1 MISFYRFKR
10 YAFYLT
16 LLAVPFL
23 FFIIMFFTIGLKRI
37 YLGEGFYVTVISPID
52 TLICIVG
59 SLVFGGVIIAIGNKI
74 LRHPMLTMIEGKGLL
89 SLILDSTG
97 LIGCFNVIVNAPKM
111 LGKKPGENLEL
122 DETYDV
128 DIMHRIIFPKDA
140 PLVQG
145 FEVNRDETTGKTFFK
160 PKMVLVLPDEEK
172 KHDTLFRF
180 ESMPV
185 FIYNKVMGQ
194 FLSRNMLAKNEKHMQ
209 LKHSSLNILYKLATL
224 GDVFRDFGRYAGELT
239 RPKPKGIFAR
249 WPWLKYV
256 LIGVVILVIILII
269 FMFIPGFSKSFGN
282 LQI

>member
-10 YAFYLT
+10 YAFYIT

-37 YLGEGFYVTVISPID
+37 YLGEGLYVTVISPVD
-52 TLICIVG
+52 TLICIIG
-59 SLVFGGVIIAIGNKI
+59 SMVFGMVIIAIGNKI
-74 LRHPMLTMIEGKGLL
+74 LRHPIITMIEGKGLL
-89 SLILDSTG
+89 SMILDSTG

-111 LGKKPGENLEL
+111 MGKKPGENLEL

-145 FEVNRDETTGKTFFK
+145 FEINRDEITGKTFLK
-160 PKMVLVLPDEEK
+160 NKMILVLPDDET
-172 KHDTLFRF
+172 KHDTLFQF
-180 ESMPV
+180 ESRPV

-239 RPKPKGIFAR
+239 RPKPKGLFAR
-249 WPWLKYV
+249 WPWLKWV
-256 LIGVVILVIILII
+256 LIGLVILIIVMII